1 MQNGFKKSVAK
12 SSNFVR
18 FQFESGKINIFPE
31 KNFLLE
37 IFNWKH
43 TNHIWQLC
51 QKLSAK
57 LSTIWQRSREKGSFY
72 YFLNSKSSMRK
83 SFSAVVEGSFGISAK
98 KINKMLD
105 LFVLFPNG
113 TWCFEFCLGILLFPE
128 NVRLDRYKTVWLTLS
143 RNLTRRPFFP
153 FRVRNWKNCI
163 F

>member
-1 MQNGFKKSVAK
+1 MPKIRILSAFSSKVEKST
-12 SSNFVR
+12 F
-18 FQFESGKINIFPE
+18 FQGKISI
-31 KNFLLE
+31 
-37 IFNWKH
+37 WKFSTGK
-43 TNHIWQLC
+43 TNHFWQLC

-57 LSTIWQRSREKGSFY
+57 PSFIWQRSREKGSFY
-72 YFLNSKSSMRK
+72 YFLNSKSSLRK

-98 KINKMLD
+98 KINKRPVR
-105 LFVLFPNG
+105 FVLFPNA
-113 TWCFEFCLGILLFPE
+113 TWCFEFCLRILLFPE